1 MWQGLRVIALLP
13 ALNEAGKVGKVV
25 ANMPRE
31 FVDTTVVID
40 DGSTDKTATE
50 SEGAGAT
57 VLKHERNRGV
67 GAALRTGIR
76 YAQANDYDVVVI
88 VASDDQDNP
97 SEIPKLL
104 GAIVP
109 GGNDYVHGSR
119 YLRGGARIHHPRS
132 RTVLTRG
139 YSVLFSFVARRWTTD
154 ASNGF
159 RAFRT
164 SIVQTMDLDQQWL
177 DRYELE
183 PYLYYQSIRQGYRVA
198 EVPVT
203 KRYPADRS
211 VGYTKMRPRDW
222 WRIARPLVYL
232 GFGIKRLNLASGASF
247 PGDPWWQTAVDLLLP
262 PRCVGCGRRGAE
274 VCQECIAAL
283 RPLGP
288 GVCPRCGMPSAD
300 GRTCRR
306 CVGRETPLRAVLA
319 HYAFEGTIRAAILAF
334 KYRSRTRLGPFLASA
349 LAAPLANRPLTID
362 VVVPVPL
369 SAERQRTRGFN
380 QAEILARHLAGDH
393 GWPVAPDVLERIRE
407 TRQQTQ
413 LPARERMS
421 NVAGA
426 FAVMQPELVAAK
438 RILLVDDVCTTGAT
452 LAACAA
458 PLLEA
463 GAEGVWG
470 IVVARDTGASRA
482 RQGRVR

>member
-1 MWQGLRVIALLP
+1 
-13 ALNEAGKVGKVV
+13 
-25 ANMPRE
+25 
-31 FVDTTVVID
+31 
-40 DGSTDKTATE
+40 
-50 SEGAGAT
+50 
-57 VLKHERNRGV
+57 
-67 GAALRTGIR
+67 
-76 YAQANDYDVVVI
+76 
-88 VASDDQDNP
+88 
-97 SEIPKLL
+97 
-104 GAIVP
+104 
-109 GGNDYVHGSR
+109 
-119 YLRGGARIHHPRS
+119 
-132 RTVLTRG
+132 
-139 YSVLFSFVARRWTTD
+139 
-154 ASNGF
+154 
-159 RAFRT
+159 
-164 SIVQTMDLDQQWL
+164 
-177 DRYELE
+177 
-183 PYLYYQSIRQGYRVA
+183 
-198 EVPVT
+198 
-203 KRYPADRS
+203 
-211 VGYTKMRPRDW
+211 
-222 WRIARPLVYL
+222 
-232 GFGIKRLNLASGASF
+232 
-247 PGDPWWQTAVDLLLP
+247 
-262 PRCVGCGRRGAE
+262 
-274 VCQECIAAL
+274 
-283 RPLGP
+283 
-288 GVCPRCGMPSAD
+288 MPSAD

-393 GWPVAPDVLERIRE
+393 GWPVAPDVLKRIRE

-470 IVVARDTGASRA
+470 IVVARDTGASRP
-482 RQGRVR
+482 GRGESDEGDPHPTFSHGGGRGETHLVYSAWLPRGAMGHRLRNLTTWQAVAIATELGAAFAIAVLVGLFAGYLADNRMGNTVPILTFLGSFLGLAAGVYSAVQIAQFMTRRKG